1 MSANNTL
8 TTYSSA
14 QWHFVNVPPL
24 PKAKSGVFWQ
34 CNGPYDIILGPSPS
48 IDPIPRFSVV
58 TPGPFLVTC
67 KAGGA
72 LFKVGAGAF
81 VASVAAG
88 AVLLKA
94 SAAVDITGGATVT
107 MKGAIVNILGGA
119 INLN

>member
-1 MSANNTL
+1 
-8 TTYSSA
+8 
-14 QWHFVNVPPL
+14 
-24 PKAKSGVFWQ
+24 
-34 CNGPYDIILGPSPS
+34 
-48 IDPIPRFSVV
+48 
-58 TPGPFLVTC
+58 
-67 KAGGA
+67 